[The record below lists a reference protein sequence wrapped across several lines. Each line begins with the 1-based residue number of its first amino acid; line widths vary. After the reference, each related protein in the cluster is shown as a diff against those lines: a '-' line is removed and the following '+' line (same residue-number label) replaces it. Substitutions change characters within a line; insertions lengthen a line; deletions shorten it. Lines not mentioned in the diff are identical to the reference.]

1 MMTNVTSR
9 ARRSLVVVAAIGAIP
24 LLQASP
30 AFAHEFTLV
39 LVEADAGAAA
49 DAGRGFRLAVDQS
62 PDVSHTPGQ
71 EAGDHLG
78 GVDVDIVSVNARLPS
93 VTDEVS
99 RLLDAG
105 ASAVVILASGPDA
118 EGATAAA
125 IARRKP
131 VFAIDAGDSTEA
143 APGQIRLRPRGQA
156 DDRRFADFAA
166 AFAKASGS
174 APTDVATLGYDAGRL
189 VDAVVLELGEH
200 LEPGP
205 ALSEAATAAAE
216 ELVLAEIVVG
226 AETSATGETAADA
239 PPATRRTGAVLTA
252 AAAASGLLTVGA
264 GIVVLLRRRRRLG
277 I

>member
-49 DAGRGFRLAVDQS
+49 DAGRGFRLAVQQS
-62 PDVSHTPGQ
+62 PDVSHAPGQ

-78 GVDVDIVSVNARLPS
+78 GVDVDIVSVDARLPS
-93 VTDEVS
+93 VTEEVS
-99 RLLDAG
+99 GLLDSG
-105 ASAVVILASGPDA
+105 ASAVVVLAGGPDVQ
-118 EGATAAA
+118 GVTAAA
-125 IARRKP
+125 MARKKP
-131 VFAIDAGDSTEA
+131 VFAIDAENSTWPR
-143 APGQIRLRPRGQA
+143 PGQISLRSRGQA
-156 DDRRFADFAA
+156 DERRFADFAA
-166 AFAKASGS
+166 AFTTASGP
-174 APTDVATLGYDAGRL
+174 APTDAATLGYDAGRL

-205 ALSEAATAAAE
+205 ALSEAATTAAE
-216 ELVLAEIVVG
+216 QLVLAAIDVG
-226 AETSATGETAADA
+226 ADTAATGGTGSDA
-239 PPATRRTGAVLTA
+239 QPATGPASAVLTT
-252 AAAASGLLTVGA
+252 AAAASGVVVVGA
-264 GIVVLLRRRRRLG
+264 WMVALLRRRRRLG